1 MKNNLWNILKKELR
15 EMFRDKKSLSMMLV
29 IPIFVP
35 LIVLGMSALFEVQAN
50 KDIEEYNKIGFA
62 YELSEE
68 EKNIA
73 KELNIE
79 VTEGNENELKTK
91 YENDEIDLYITKDGN
106 KYILN
111 GNDSE
116 VTTYAKTLMESYFN
130 VYKEYLQSG
139 YLQANNVNP
148 NDVLNIISVEENI
161 TEEENMFVSYIRNY
175 AFVFIIMAI
184 TVSATYPAT
193 DTTAGE
199 RERGTLETLLT
210 FPIKSKDIIVGKFL
224 AVTIASIL
232 TGIISLI
239 LAIISVAIAQ
249 NAFSIYEGLNI
260 MFSPI
265 SILLSVI
272 IIIAYSFFISGLCIA
287 IASSSKTFKEAQSA
301 LTPLT
306 FISLFP
312 GMIAFMIGVIGTPL
326 LSIIPFINYVVVF
339 TDTLTG
345 EEIENLRQAGTKEIK
360 YENLKSNTTYTI
372 EITGINQKKY
382 YSQKNSRCL
391 WTFLFSVGGNVPLF
405 PVGIWG
411 VSFFTVGILGTFF
424 KSRL

>member
-79 VTEGNENELKTK
+79 VNEGNEDELKTK

-111 GNDSE
+111 GNDSD

-148 NDVLNIISVEENI
+148 NDVLNIITVEENI

-210 FPIKSKDIIVGKFL
+210 FPIKSRDIIVGKFL

-232 TGIISLI
+232 TGIISLV

-312 GMIAFMIGVIGTPL
+312 GMIAFMIGVTGTPL
-326 LSIIPFINYVVVF
+326 LSIIPFINYTVVF
-339 TDTLTG
+339 TDTSAGNVDWLNIALMVVSTIIYISIVLTY
-345 EEIENLRQAGTKEIK
+345 IIK
-360 YENLKSNTTYTI
+360 QYKSEKI
-372 EITGINQKKY
+372 
-382 YSQKNSRCL
+382 
-391 WTFLFSVGGNVPLF
+391 LFS
-405 PVGIWG
+405 
-411 VSFFTVGILGTFF
+411 
-424 KSRL
+424 KE

>member
-111 GNDSE
+111 GNDSD

-210 FPIKSKDIIVGKFL
+210 FPIKSRDIIVGKFL

-232 TGIISLI
+232 TGIISLV

-339 TDTLTG
+339 TDTSAGNVDWLNIALMVVSTIIYISIVLTY
-345 EEIENLRQAGTKEIK
+345 IIK
-360 YENLKSNTTYTI
+360 QYKSEKI
-372 EITGINQKKY
+372 
-382 YSQKNSRCL
+382 
-391 WTFLFSVGGNVPLF
+391 LFS
-405 PVGIWG
+405 
-411 VSFFTVGILGTFF
+411 
-424 KSRL
+424 KE

>member
-79 VTEGNENELKTK
+79 VNEGNEDELKTK

-111 GNDSE
+111 GNDSD

-139 YLQANNVNP
+139 YLQTNNVNP
-148 NDVLNIISVEENI
+148 NDVLNIITVEENI

-210 FPIKSKDIIVGKFL
+210 FPIKSRDIIVGKFL

-232 TGIISLI
+232 TGIISLV

-312 GMIAFMIGVIGTPL
+312 GMIAFMIGVTGTPL

-339 TDTLTG
+339 TDTSAGNVDWLNIALMVISTIIYISIVLTY
-345 EEIENLRQAGTKEIK
+345 IIK
-360 YENLKSNTTYTI
+360 QYKSEKI
-372 EITGINQKKY
+372 
-382 YSQKNSRCL
+382 
-391 WTFLFSVGGNVPLF
+391 LFS
-405 PVGIWG
+405 
-411 VSFFTVGILGTFF
+411 
-424 KSRL
+424 KE

>member
-79 VTEGNENELKTK
+79 VNEGNEDELKTK

-111 GNDSE
+111 GNDSD

-148 NDVLNIISVEENI
+148 NDVLNIITVEENI

-210 FPIKSKDIIVGKFL
+210 FPIKSRDIIVGKFL

-232 TGIISLI
+232 TGIISLV

-287 IASSSKTFKEAQSA
+287 IASSSKTFKEAQNA

-312 GMIAFMIGVIGTPL
+312 GMIAFMIGVTGTPL

-339 TDTLTG
+339 TDTSAGNVDWLNIALMVISTIIYISIVLTY
-345 EEIENLRQAGTKEIK
+345 IIK
-360 YENLKSNTTYTI
+360 QYKSEKI
-372 EITGINQKKY
+372 
-382 YSQKNSRCL
+382 
-391 WTFLFSVGGNVPLF
+391 LFS
-405 PVGIWG
+405 
-411 VSFFTVGILGTFF
+411 
-424 KSRL
+424 KE

>member
-35 LIVLGMSALFEVQAN
+35 LIVLGMSALFDVQAN

-73 KELNIE
+73 KELDIE
-79 VTEGNENELKTK
+79 VIEGNTDELKTR

-106 KYILN
+106 KYIIN

-139 YLQANNVNP
+139 YLQENNVNP
-148 NDVLNIISVEENI
+148 NDVLNIITVEENI

-210 FPIKSKDIIVGKFL
+210 FPIKSRDIIVGKFL

-239 LAIISVAIAQ
+239 LSIISVAIAQ

-265 SILLSVI
+265 SIVLSVI

-312 GMIAFMIGVIGTPL
+312 GMIAFMIGVTGTPL
-326 LSIIPFINYVVVF
+326 LSIIPFINYTVVF
-339 TDTLTG
+339 TDTSAGNVDWLNIALMVVSTIIYISIVLTY
-345 EEIENLRQAGTKEIK
+345 IIK
-360 YENLKSNTTYTI
+360 QYKSEKI
-372 EITGINQKKY
+372 
-382 YSQKNSRCL
+382 
-391 WTFLFSVGGNVPLF
+391 LFS
-405 PVGIWG
+405 
-411 VSFFTVGILGTFF
+411 
-424 KSRL
+424 KE

>member
-50 KDIEEYNKIGFA
+50 KDIEEYNKIGFV

-79 VTEGNENELKTK
+79 ITEGNENELKTK
-91 YENDEIDLYITKDGN
+91 YENDEIDLYITKDGS
-106 KYILN
+106 KYIIN

-130 VYKEYLQSG
+130 IYKEYLQSG
-139 YLQANNVNP
+139 YLQENNVNP
-148 NDVLNIISVEENI
+148 NDVLNIITVEENI

-272 IIIAYSFFISGLCIA
+272 IIVAYSFFISGLCIA

-312 GMIAFMIGVIGTPL
+312 GMIAFMIGVTGTPL

-339 TDTLTG
+339 TDTSAGNIDWLNIALMVVSTIIYISIVLTY
-345 EEIENLRQAGTKEIK
+345 IIK
-360 YENLKSNTTYTI
+360 QYKSEKI
-372 EITGINQKKY
+372 
-382 YSQKNSRCL
+382 
-391 WTFLFSVGGNVPLF
+391 LFS
-405 PVGIWG
+405 
-411 VSFFTVGILGTFF
+411 
-424 KSRL
+424 KE

>member
-106 KYILN
+106 KYIIN

-139 YLQANNVNP
+139 YLQENNVNP
-148 NDVLNIISVEENI
+148 NDVLNIITVEENI

-210 FPIKSKDIIVGKFL
+210 FPIKSRDIIVGKFL

-265 SILLSVI
+265 SIVLSVI

-312 GMIAFMIGVIGTPL
+312 GMIAFMIGVTGTPL
-326 LSIIPFINYVVVF
+326 LSIIPFINYTVVF
-339 TDTLTG
+339 TDTSAGNVDWLNIALMVVSTIIYISIVLTY
-345 EEIENLRQAGTKEIK
+345 IIK
-360 YENLKSNTTYTI
+360 QYKSEKI
-372 EITGINQKKY
+372 
-382 YSQKNSRCL
+382 
-391 WTFLFSVGGNVPLF
+391 LFS
-405 PVGIWG
+405 
-411 VSFFTVGILGTFF
+411 
-424 KSRL
+424 KE

>member
-29 IPIFVP
+29 ISIFVP

-79 VTEGNENELKTK
+79 VNEGNEDELKTK

-111 GNDSE
+111 GNDSD

-148 NDVLNIISVEENI
+148 NDVLNIITVEENI

-210 FPIKSKDIIVGKFL
+210 FPIKSRDIIVGKFL

-232 TGIISLI
+232 TGIISLV

-312 GMIAFMIGVIGTPL
+312 GMIAFMIGVTGTPL

-339 TDTLTG
+339 TDTSAGNVDWLNIALMVISTIIYISIVLTY
-345 EEIENLRQAGTKEIK
+345 IIK
-360 YENLKSNTTYTI
+360 QYKSEKI
-372 EITGINQKKY
+372 
-382 YSQKNSRCL
+382 
-391 WTFLFSVGGNVPLF
+391 LFS
-405 PVGIWG
+405 
-411 VSFFTVGILGTFF
+411 
-424 KSRL
+424 KE

>member
-35 LIVLGMSALFEVQAN
+35 LIVLGMSTLFEVQAN

-106 KYILN
+106 KYIIN
-111 GNDSE
+111 GNDSD

-139 YLQANNVNP
+139 YLQENNINP
-148 NDVLNIISVEENI
+148 NDVLNIITVEENI

-210 FPIKSKDIIVGKFL
+210 FPIKSRDIIVGKFL

-232 TGIISLI
+232 TGIISLV

-312 GMIAFMIGVIGTPL
+312 GMIAFMIGVTGTPL

-339 TDTLTG
+339 TDTSAGNVDWLNIALMVISTIIYISIVLTY
-345 EEIENLRQAGTKEIK
+345 IIK
-360 YENLKSNTTYTI
+360 QYKSEKI
-372 EITGINQKKY
+372 
-382 YSQKNSRCL
+382 
-391 WTFLFSVGGNVPLF
+391 LFS
-405 PVGIWG
+405 
-411 VSFFTVGILGTFF
+411 
-424 KSRL
+424 KE

>member
-79 VTEGNENELKTK
+79 VTEGNEDELKTK

-111 GNDSE
+111 GNDSD

-148 NDVLNIISVEENI
+148 NDVLNIITVEENI

-210 FPIKSKDIIVGKFL
+210 FPIKSRDIIVGKFL

-232 TGIISLI
+232 TGIISLV

-312 GMIAFMIGVIGTPL
+312 GMIAFMIGVTGTPL

-339 TDTLTG
+339 TDTSAGNVDWLNIALMVISTIIYISIVLTY
-345 EEIENLRQAGTKEIK
+345 IIK
-360 YENLKSNTTYTI
+360 QYKSEKI
-372 EITGINQKKY
+372 
-382 YSQKNSRCL
+382 
-391 WTFLFSVGGNVPLF
+391 LFS
-405 PVGIWG
+405 
-411 VSFFTVGILGTFF
+411 
-424 KSRL
+424 KE

>member
-79 VTEGNENELKTK
+79 VNEGNENELKTK

-111 GNDSE
+111 GNDSD

-139 YLQANNVNP
+139 YLQENNVNP
-148 NDVLNIISVEENI
+148 NDVLNIITVEENI

-210 FPIKSKDIIVGKFL
+210 FPIKSRDIIVGKFL

-265 SILLSVI
+265 SIVLSVI

-312 GMIAFMIGVIGTPL
+312 GMIAFMIGVTGTPL
-326 LSIIPFINYVVVF
+326 LSMIPFINYTVVF
-339 TDTLTG
+339 TDTSAGNVDWLNIALMVVSTIIYISIVLTY
-345 EEIENLRQAGTKEIK
+345 IIK
-360 YENLKSNTTYTI
+360 QYKSEKI
-372 EITGINQKKY
+372 
-382 YSQKNSRCL
+382 
-391 WTFLFSVGGNVPLF
+391 LFS
-405 PVGIWG
+405 
-411 VSFFTVGILGTFF
+411 
-424 KSRL
+424 KE

>member
-130 VYKEYLQSG
+130 IYKEYLQSG
-139 YLQANNVNP
+139 YLQANNVTP

-312 GMIAFMIGVIGTPL
+312 GMIAFMIGVTGTPL

-339 TDTLTG
+339 TDTSAGNVDWLNIALMVISTIIYISIVLTY
-345 EEIENLRQAGTKEIK
+345 IIK
-360 YENLKSNTTYTI
+360 QYKSEKI
-372 EITGINQKKY
+372 
-382 YSQKNSRCL
+382 
-391 WTFLFSVGGNVPLF
+391 LFS
-405 PVGIWG
+405 
-411 VSFFTVGILGTFF
+411 
-424 KSRL
+424 KE

>member
-79 VTEGNENELKTK
+79 VNEGNEDELKTK
-91 YENDEIDLYITKDGN
+91 YKNDEIDLYITKDGN

-111 GNDSE
+111 GNDSD

-139 YLQANNVNP
+139 YLQENNINP
-148 NDVLNIISVEENI
+148 NDVLNIITVEENI

-210 FPIKSKDIIVGKFL
+210 FPIKSRDIIVGKFL

-232 TGIISLI
+232 TGIISLV

-312 GMIAFMIGVIGTPL
+312 GMIAFMIGVTGTPL

-339 TDTLTG
+339 TDTSAGNVDWLNIALMVISTIIYISIVLTY
-345 EEIENLRQAGTKEIK
+345 IIK
-360 YENLKSNTTYTI
+360 QYKSEKI
-372 EITGINQKKY
+372 
-382 YSQKNSRCL
+382 
-391 WTFLFSVGGNVPLF
+391 LFS
-405 PVGIWG
+405 
-411 VSFFTVGILGTFF
+411 
-424 KSRL
+424 KE

>member
-106 KYILN
+106 KYIIN
-111 GNDSE
+111 GNDSD

-130 VYKEYLQSG
+130 IYKEYLQSG
-139 YLQANNVNP
+139 YLQANNVTP

-312 GMIAFMIGVIGTPL
+312 GMIAFMIGVTGTPL

-339 TDTLTG
+339 TDTSAGNVDWLNIALMVISTIIYISIVLTY
-345 EEIENLRQAGTKEIK
+345 IIK
-360 YENLKSNTTYTI
+360 QYKSEKI
-372 EITGINQKKY
+372 
-382 YSQKNSRCL
+382 
-391 WTFLFSVGGNVPLF
+391 LFS
-405 PVGIWG
+405 
-411 VSFFTVGILGTFF
+411 
-424 KSRL
+424 KE

>member
-106 KYILN
+106 KYIIN

-139 YLQANNVNP
+139 YLQENNVNP
-148 NDVLNIISVEENI
+148 NDVLNIITVEENI

-210 FPIKSKDIIVGKFL
+210 FPIKSRDIIVGKFL

-232 TGIISLI
+232 TGIISLV

-312 GMIAFMIGVIGTPL
+312 GMIAFMIGVTGTPL
-326 LSIIPFINYVVVF
+326 LSIIPFINYTVVF
-339 TDTLTG
+339 TDTSAGNVDWLNIALMVVSTIIYISIVLTY
-345 EEIENLRQAGTKEIK
+345 IIK
-360 YENLKSNTTYTI
+360 QYKSEKI
-372 EITGINQKKY
+372 
-382 YSQKNSRCL
+382 
-391 WTFLFSVGGNVPLF
+391 LFS
-405 PVGIWG
+405 
-411 VSFFTVGILGTFF
+411 
-424 KSRL
+424 KE

>member
-79 VTEGNENELKTK
+79 VNEGNEDELKTK
-91 YENDEIDLYITKDGN
+91 YKNDEIDLYITKDGN

-111 GNDSE
+111 GNDSD

-148 NDVLNIISVEENI
+148 NDVLNIITVEENI

-210 FPIKSKDIIVGKFL
+210 FPIKSRDIIVGKFL

-232 TGIISLI
+232 TGIISLV

-312 GMIAFMIGVIGTPL
+312 GMIAFMIGVTGTPL
-326 LSIIPFINYVVVF
+326 LSIIPFINYTVVF
-339 TDTLTG
+339 TDTSAGNVDWLNIALMVVSTIIYISIVLTY
-345 EEIENLRQAGTKEIK
+345 IIK
-360 YENLKSNTTYTI
+360 QYKSEKI
-372 EITGINQKKY
+372 
-382 YSQKNSRCL
+382 
-391 WTFLFSVGGNVPLF
+391 LFS
-405 PVGIWG
+405 
-411 VSFFTVGILGTFF
+411 
-424 KSRL
+424 KE